1 MNKPIRF
8 AVIGTGHIG
17 KRHASMLLRHPEA
30 ELVATI
36 DPIKPDSDFH
46 CPHFSS
52 LVDFEKSGIG
62 TEVITVATP
71 NGLHY
76 AHTLAALELSADV
89 VVEKP
94 MGLRSTEV
102 RHMLELAQLRNLR
115 LFPVMQNRYSPPAV
129 WIKSVV
135 DRGLLGQIYMVQLNC
150 FWNRDARYYLPKGW
164 HGDQQ
169 LDGGTL
175 FTQFSHFIDMLYWLL
190 GDVKNISGRMHS
202 FNHAGLT
209 DFEDSGMLHF
219 ELEGGGMGSFQFSTS
234 VYDANFESSITLI
247 GENGTVKLGGQYMDK
262 VMYCH
267 IRDYSL
273 PELAPTNPGND
284 YGAYKGSAANHHLL
298 FANVID
304 VLRGRAAPTTRAEEG
319 LAVVDLIERMYAAME
334 SGY

>member
-1 MNKPIRF
+1 MSKPIPF

-36 DPIKPDSDFH
+36 DPRKPDTDFP

-52 LVDFEKSGIG
+52 IANFEASGIRA
-62 TEVITVATP
+62 EVMTVATP
-71 NGLHY
+71 NGMHFG
-76 AHTLAALELSADV
+76 HTLAALELGAHV

-94 MGLRSTEV
+94 MGVHSSEVKHMLRSAEI
-102 RHMLELAQLRNLR
+102 RDLK

-135 DRGLLGQIYMVQLNC
+135 DKGLLGQIYMVQLNC

-164 HGDQQ
+164 HGDME

-209 DFEDSGMLHF
+209 EFEDSGMLHF
-219 ELEGGGMGSFQFSTS
+219 ELEWGGMGSFQFSTS
-234 VYDANFESSITLI
+234 VYDTS
-247 GENGTVKLGGQYMDK
+247 
-262 VMYCH
+262 
-267 IRDYSL
+267 
-273 PELAPTNPGND
+273 
-284 YGAYKGSAANHHLL
+284 GA
-298 FANVID
+298 VC
-304 VLRGRAAPTTRAEEG
+304 
-319 LAVVDLIERMYAAME
+319 
-334 SGY
+334 